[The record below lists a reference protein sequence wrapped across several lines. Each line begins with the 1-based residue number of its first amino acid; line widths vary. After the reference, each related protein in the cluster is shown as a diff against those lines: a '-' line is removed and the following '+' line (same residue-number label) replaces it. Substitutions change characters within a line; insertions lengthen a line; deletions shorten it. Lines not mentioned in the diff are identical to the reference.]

1 MKNKIR
7 YIEINALS
15 DDTWYI
21 YESYEMI
28 DILNDEKKLYPLIG
42 NVPGRFIFAGVFE
55 VDSDYS
61 IIEDDEKL
69 ECVAIYLITD
79 KQEKFDVF
87 DKIMKYKLIE

>member
-15 DDTWYI
+15 DDTWFV

-28 DILNDEKKLYPLIG
+28 DRPSDEKKLYPIFR
-42 NVPGRFIFAGVFE
+42 NESRRFIFAGVFE

-61 IIEDDEKL
+61 IIDDDKKL

-79 KQEKFDVF
+79 EQEKFDVF